1 MIKQAHTLMD
11 ARHIINLMG
20 QFLNETSYSQASEAS
35 KDVEHLGKLAFT
47 FINNGYV
54 WLAFHE
60 EQPVGILI
68 AIKEPNLWSP
78 KNIQLRELVWYVVPS
93 HRKTSIGGR
102 LFAKYCEKAEFLI
115 EKAEIDGYFTTRMST
130 TDPVGLERRGFKLK
144 ESTYLKERT

>member
-1 MIKQAHTLMD
+1 MD
-11 ARHIINLMG
+11 ARHIINLLG
-20 QFLNETSYSQASEAS
+20 QFLNETSYDQALEAS

-60 EQPVGILI
+60 EKPVGILI
-68 AIKEPNLWSP
+68 AIKEPNLWAP

-102 LFAKYCEKAEFLI
+102 LFAKYCETADLLLEKDLI
-115 EKAEIDGYFTTRMST
+115 NGYFTSIMST
-130 TDPVGLERRGFKLK
+130 TDTLDLERRGFRC
-144 ESTYLKERT
+144 TERTYIKE

>member
-11 ARHIINLMG
+11 ARHIIDLMQ
-20 QFLNETSYSQASEAS
+20 QFLNETSYDQALEAS
-35 KDVEHLGKLAFT
+35 RDIEHLGKLAFT

-54 WLAFHE
+54 WLAFND

-78 KNIQLRELVWYVVPS
+78 KHIQLREMIWYVVPS

-102 LFAKYCEKAEFLI
+102 LFAKYCETADLLLEKDLI
-115 EKAEIDGYFTTRMST
+115 TGYFTSIMST
-130 TDPVGLERRGFKLK
+130 TDSVGLERRGFKLK
-144 ESTYLKERT
+144 ESSYLKEK